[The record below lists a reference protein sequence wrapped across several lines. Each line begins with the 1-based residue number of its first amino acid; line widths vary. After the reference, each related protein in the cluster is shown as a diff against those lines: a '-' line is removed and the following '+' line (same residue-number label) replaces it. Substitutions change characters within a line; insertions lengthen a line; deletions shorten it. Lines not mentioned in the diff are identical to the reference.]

1 MNIGIV
7 YRSTPYCN
15 IYSTQ
20 LIQQAFSPDNR
31 VEAGAKVPLAK
42 RTERHPWTWNQIAVL
57 ASFTKSSMPKIK
69 IEKKHMEL
77 WCKNLSDASLA

>member
-20 LIQQAFSPDNR
+20 LIQQAFSPDTLDNR

-42 RTERHPWTWNQIAVL
+42 RTERHPWT
-57 ASFTKSSMPKIK
+57 
-69 IEKKHMEL
+69 
-77 WCKNLSDASLA
+77 